1 MDDAPESP
9 AQTVARLERIP
20 AEERTKPQASALAKA
35 RTAVLQIEREGLLR
49 AASAPP
55 VGVAAR
61 AREDSTPGRS
71 SDDLPT
77 VTARIRDNIAREVDS
92 LLANSVGLDTSD
104 RVKVLTAAARVTGFA
119 DSDDAGQP
127 APFVSRGFVQPP
139 VSIPTGAEPW
149 VCGTCGALHSPGGPV
164 PADARVVETTQ
175 PVVVVPDLGGSAPT

>member
-1 MDDAPESP
+1 MADESRPESP
-9 AQTVARLERIP
+9 AETVARIERIP

-55 VGVAAR
+55 VGRSAR

-92 LLANSVGLDTSD
+92 LLANSVGLETSD

-119 DSDDAGQP
+119 DSDDNG
-127 APFVSRGFVQPP
+127 APPPFASRGFVQPA
-139 VSIPTGAEPW
+139 VTLPTGAEPW
-149 VCGTCGALHSPGGPV
+149 TCGACGALHSPGGPV
-164 PADARVVETTQ
+164 PADARVTETTQ
-175 PVVVVPDLGGSAPT
+175 PVVPDAPVV